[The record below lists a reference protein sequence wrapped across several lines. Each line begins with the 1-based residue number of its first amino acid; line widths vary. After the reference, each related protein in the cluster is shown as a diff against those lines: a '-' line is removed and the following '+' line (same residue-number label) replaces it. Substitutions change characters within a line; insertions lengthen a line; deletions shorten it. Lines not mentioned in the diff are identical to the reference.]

1 MTTTAGRTADLAS
14 PRRALPRLARSLA
27 AASAATL
34 LVTGLAGPSAADTQ
48 PSPSG
53 SASPSQPVAPSPSP
67 TPSGNAP
74 PEFLQCPGIIVQA
87 GVPESFGFQV
97 IDPDGDPVSLTATAS
112 SAGAEATL
120 EGHTLTYTAP
130 PEYSGQDF
138 IAVTADDG
146 RGGLA
151 VCDMSIRV
159 EPQPD
164 PTPTPTP
171 TSPSPSPTGSPS
183 PTPPQEPTTPD
194 PSPTSSTPA
203 PSQGPTSGPAPTA
216 EPNPA
221 PSGGAPDTSS
231 PTTAPSGSDTPGTAP
246 GTPGTSGAGGEQ
258 DGGDGSGQS
267 PEGGTD
273 SSDGIPTPFATTTQR
288 LRDLS
293 RDTTVSCSMQAVEDA
308 RTLLDGISA
317 GMASRPGG
325 GTFPED
331 GSGEDGAQDGPS
343 PQDPA
348 GTPEAAG
355 DRAAAVTGS
364 SIWLFAGVGVLMVVL
379 IGLAA
384 AALPREGRRR

>member
-1 MTTTAGRTADLAS
+1 MTTTAGHTADLAATG
-14 PRRALPRLARSLA
+14 RALPHLARPLA

-34 LVTGLAGPSAADTQ
+34 LLAGLAGPAAADTQ

-53 SASPSQPVAPSPSP
+53 SASPSQSVAPSPSP

-87 GVPESFGFQV
+87 GIPESFGFQV
-97 IDPDGDPVSLTATAS
+97 IDSDGDPVTLTATAS
-112 SAGAEATL
+112 SAGGEATI

-130 PEYSGQDF
+130 PAFSGQDF

-151 VCDMSIRV
+151 VCDLSIRV

-171 TSPSPSPTGSPS
+171 PPTSPSPTGSPS
-183 PTPPQEPTTPD
+183 PTPPQEPTTPA

-203 PSQGPTSGPAPTA
+203 TSEGPTSGPAPTA
-216 EPNPA
+216 EPSPA
-221 PSGGAPDTSS
+221 PSGGTPDTSS
-231 PTTAPSGSDTPGTAP
+231 PTTAPSGSEDPGTAP
-246 GTPGTSGAGGEQ
+246 GTRGVSGSGGGD
-258 DGGDGSGQS
+258 DGGDGGGQS
-267 PEGGTD
+267 TEDGTAPSGGL
-273 SSDGIPTPFATTTQR
+273 PVPFATTTQR

-293 RDTTVSCSMQAVEDA
+293 RETTVSCSMQAVEDA

-317 GMASRPGG
+317 GMASRPGS

-331 GSGEDGAQDGPS
+331 GSGEDGAQDGS
-343 PQDPA
+343 GPQDPA